1 MGASKQNE
9 GYHKMSNVASPREV
23 RAFLL
28 QNQGSLPEGVTVG
41 QRGRL
46 SKEAKAYFTSQTGQE
61 VVSPARANDEDSA
74 E

>member
-1 MGASKQNE
+1 
-9 GYHKMSNVASPREV
+9 MSNVASPREV

-28 QNQGSLPEGVTVG
+28 SQPTLPEGVTVG

-46 SKEAKAYFTSQTGQE
+46 STAAKDYFTAQTGQE
-61 VVSPARANDEDSA
+61 VVSPARANDEETA

>member
-1 MGASKQNE
+1 
-9 GYHKMSNVASPREV
+9 MSNVASPREV

-28 QNQGSLPEGVTVG
+28 ENQGSLPEGVTVG

-46 SKEAKAYFTSQTGQE
+46 SKEAKSFYTEQTGRE
-61 VVSPARANDEDSA
+61 VASPTAAVTEDA

>member
-1 MGASKQNE
+1 
-9 GYHKMSNVASPREV
+9 MSNASPREV

-28 QNQGSLPEGVTVG
+28 EQAELPENVTVG

-46 SKEAKAYFTSQTGQE
+46 SKEAKAYFTKQTGRE
-61 VVSPARANDEDSA
+61 VVSPTVATADA

>member
-1 MGASKQNE
+1 
-9 GYHKMSNVASPREV
+9 MSNVASPREV

-28 QNQGSLPEGVTVG
+28 EQAELPENVTVG

-46 SKEAKAYFTSQTGQE
+46 SKEAKQYFTSVTGRE
-61 VVSPARANDEDSA
+61 IAEPVAVSAAA

>member
-1 MGASKQNE
+1 
-9 GYHKMSNVASPREV
+9 MSNVASPREV

-28 QNQGSLPEGVTVG
+28 EQNDLPEGVAVG

-46 SKEAKAYFTSQTGQE
+46 SKEAKQYFTNQTGRE
-61 VVSPARANDEDSA
+61 VAEPNAAVSVAA

>member
-1 MGASKQNE
+1 MGAVNTR
-9 GYHKMSNVASPREV
+9 GDTVMSNAASPREV

-28 QNQGSLPEGVTVG
+28 AQDNLPEGVTVG

-46 SKEAKAYFTSQTGQE
+46 SQEAKAYFTAQTGQE
-61 VVSPARANDEDSA
+61 VVSPARATSEVSA

>member
-1 MGASKQNE
+1 
-9 GYHKMSNVASPREV
+9 MSNVASPREV

-28 QNQGSLPEGVTVG
+28 ENQGNLPEGVTVG

-46 SKEAKAYFTSQTGQE
+46 SKEAKSFYTEQTGRE
-61 VVSPARANDEDSA
+61 VASPTAAVTEDA

>member
-1 MGASKQNE
+1 MTQATSEK
-9 GYHKMSNVASPREV
+9 ATPREV

-28 QNQGSLPEGVTVG
+28 EQVELPEGVTVG

-46 SKEAKAYFTSQTGQE
+46 STAAKEYFTAQTGRE
-61 VVSPARANDEDSA
+61 IVVA